1 MVVPTLSP
9 TSAVQMSASKRGRRN
24 KTKGTKGDK
33 SRASS
38 VSSKAI
44 IDSLLNSRM
53 VHDDDSEDSETTLN
67 KQSPQKMKRLGTIA
81 DRTDTLVS
89 GDGHFGMTSNSDM
102 GA

>member
-1 MVVPTLSP
+1 
-9 TSAVQMSASKRGRRN
+9 
-24 KTKGTKGDK
+24 
-33 SRASS
+33 
-38 VSSKAI
+38 
-44 IDSLLNSRM
+44 M